1 MSAAQCRIGFRSVA
15 VTVVVALAIAGCS
28 SSSKSGS
35 AAGVKLVKLD
45 LEAATV
51 APFKV
56 GGSVGQVYVTGATA
70 GTDLQLVN
78 GDQQV
83 IAHGAADAHGS
94 KIFRVVPVGSAYR
107 VAAGS
112 GATLAASAG
121 AGVNVTAWTTPP
133 PASFYTSQK
142 IGDGYGYIQM
152 RDGITLSMTV
162 HLPGPASKGPYP
174 TVIEYSGYSPAD
186 PKSPQPST
194 LISQALG
201 YATVGIN
208 MRGTGCSG
216 GAFNYFEQLQSTD
229 GYDAV
234 EAIAQQPW
242 VAHHKV
248 GLVGLSYPGISQ
260 LFVAQLRPPHLA
272 AIAPLSVIDDTIK
285 GTLAPG
291 GILNSGFAVAWAKD
305 RQHDAEPA
313 PGGGQSWATDRIKSG
328 DKACL
333 ANQALHSQAPDI
345 LNEIKTEGYWTD
357 AIGLPISPE
366 HFVNKI
372 NVPVYLAGDWQDEQ
386 TGGYFANLFGQFT
399 GTPDAWLTAQNG
411 SHADPLDP
419 TVFARWVQFLSIF
432 VAQKVP
438 KQTALTALVAS
449 TVGGMAFG
457 TTAPLPPDP
466 FANVQT
472 YQQAKQ
478 LFEQF
483 PRIRIRFENGGGAD
497 AGAPAPRFEADYQKW
512 PIPGTS
518 PRPYYFDASGALVA
532 AAPAAPGADSYRY
545 DPSHQHDTTIPG
557 GSQSATWA
565 KLPAFTWKPPT
576 AGTAL
581 SYETAP
587 LAQDVTVI
595 GNASVDLWLKS
606 TAPDTDIQVTITEV
620 RPDGKETYVQNG
632 WLRASDRALAPDTSA
647 LRPTHLLTKAAV
659 EPLPAGKFVP
669 ARVEVFPFA
678 HVFRAGS
685 RIRVIID
692 APGGSRPAWS
702 FDDLPAQPNEVNTI
716 GRGGAVASRILLP
729 VVAGVDV
736 APGLPACPSLRGQPC
751 RQTATITNRPGS

>member
-1 MSAAQCRIGFRSVA
+1 MAAGPGRISFRIITLTSVL
-15 VTVVVALAIAGCS
+15 ALALGACS
-28 SSSKSGS
+28 SSSHSGS
-35 AAGVKLVKLD
+35 GSPGLALVKVD
-45 LEAATV
+45 LAAAHR
-51 APFKV
+51 APFHA

-70 GTDLQLVN
+70 GEDLQLVRSD
-78 GDQQV
+78 GGV
-83 IAHGAADAHGS
+83 VAHAPADAHGGH
-94 KIFRVVPVGSAYR
+94 IFRSVPAAGAYR

-112 GATLAASAG
+112 GASLVASSDLT
-121 AGVNVTAWTTPP
+121 VTAWTSPP
-133 PASFYTSQK
+133 PASFYAAQK
-142 IGDGYGYIQM
+142 IGDGYGYIRM
-152 RDGITLSMTV
+152 RDGTLLSMTV
-162 HLPGPASKGPYP
+162 HLPGPAAKGPYP

-194 LISQALG
+194 LITQALG

-216 GAFNYFEQLQSTD
+216 GGFSFFEQLQSTD

-234 EAIAQQPW
+234 ETIAQQPW

-272 AIAPLSVIDDTIK
+272 SIAPLSVIDDTIR

-291 GILNSGFAVAWAKD
+291 GVLNSGFAVSWAKD
-305 RQHDAEPA
+305 RQHDAQPA
-313 PGGGQSWATDRIKSG
+313 PGGGQSWATDRIKGG
-328 DKACL
+328 DATCR

-345 LNEIKTEGYWTD
+345 IQEIKTERFWTD

-366 HFVNKI
+366 HFVNQI
-372 NVPVYLAGDWQDEQ
+372 DVPVYLAGDWQDEQ

-399 GTPDAWLTAQNG
+399 GTKEAWLTAQNG

-432 VAQKVP
+432 VAQQIP
-438 KQTALTALVAS
+438 HQTALTGVVAS
-449 TVGGMAFG
+449 TIGNTAFG

-466 FANVQT
+466 FVNVKT
-472 YQQAKQ
+472 YAAAKQ
-478 LFEQF
+478 LFESF
-483 PRIRIRFENGGGAD
+483 PRVRILFDNGGGAD
-497 AGAPAPRFEADYQKW
+497 AGTPAPRFEADYPSW
-512 PIPGTS
+512 PVPGIKAT
-518 PRPYYFDASGALVA
+518 PWYFGANGTLVDA
-532 AAPAAPGADSYRY
+532 AANAVGTDSYNY

-565 KLPAFTWKPPT
+565 KLPAFTWKAPA

-581 SYETAP
+581 AYETAP
-587 LAQDVTVI
+587 LAHDVTVI
-595 GNASVDLWLKS
+595 GNASVDLWLES
-606 TAPDTDIQVTITEV
+606 SAPDTDIQVTITEV
-620 RPDGKETYVQNG
+620 RPDGKETFVQNG
-632 WLRASDRALAPDTSA
+632 WLRASDRALSA
-647 LRPTHLLTKAAV
+647 DATELRPTHPLTAAAV
-659 EPLPAGKFVP
+659 EKLPGGKFVS

-678 HVFRAGS
+678 HAFRAGS

-702 FDDLPAQPNEVNTI
+702 FDALAARPNQVNTI
-716 GRGGAVASRILLP
+716 GRGGAMASRILLP
-729 VVAGVDV
+729 VVSGVDV

-751 RQTATITNRPGS
+751 RATAVITNTPGS